1 MQQTPD
7 LQQTAADTCAGDV
20 CRSSELLLGF
30 VNTAPHGSERIELLG
45 DGAALRAWMAGAG
58 LEPGE
63 DEPVTQADA
72 MAGRE
77 LRDALCTVFRDHSG
91 CVEGAELLPAAEAY
105 LRRTADRHP
114 LTLRVTAGGCVLV
127 PAQSGVLGAFG
138 ALFAAAA
145 DLAARGA
152 WARMKMCANKGCHS
166 GFFDK
171 TRNTSGLYC
180 GTACSSQASQR
191 AYRSRRKATTGAA

>member
-1 MQQTPD
+1 MQQAP
-7 LQQTAADTCAGDV
+7 ADACAGDA

-45 DGAALRAWMAGAG
+45 DGPALRDWMAGAG
-58 LEPGE
+58 LGVGE
-63 DEPVTQADA
+63 GELVTQADA

-77 LRDALCTVFRDHSG
+77 LRDALCTVFREHSA
-91 CVEGAELLPAAEAY
+91 CVEGAEMLPAAEAY
-105 LRRTADRHP
+105 LLRAADRHP
-114 LTLRVTAGGCVLV
+114 LTLRVGAGSCVLV
-127 PAQSGVLGAFG
+127 PAQTGVLGAFG

-145 DLAARGA
+145 DLSARGA
-152 WARMKMCANKGCHS
+152 WGRMKMCANKDCHS

-180 GTACSSQASQR
+180 GTACSAKASQR
-191 AYRSRRKATTGAA
+191 AYRSRRKAATGVA